1 MRVVNVRNSSGYFLP
16 SGGEQD
22 KNLLKMYLNA
32 RVGFIPFKVNGCSL
46 SHLLTLLCL
55 LCGFADFINMQISLL
70 THMPFN
76 LLIMTYCKP

>member
-16 SGGEQD
+16 SGEKKQD

-46 SHLLTLLCL
+46 SHLLTFKIDKMQFAVLFLVVSAVWLCR
-55 LCGFADFINMQISLL
+55 F
-70 THMPFN
+70 H
-76 LLIMTYCKP
+76 